1 LEWGWFSTQQSAP
14 ITLQAGQR
22 YYVEALMKE
31 GGGGDNLAVGWQLPN
46 GALERPIPGN
56 RLIPFGGGSGSS
68 CNFSVSPSSSN
79 QNPSCG
85 ANITLNANCSGS
97 DCGSVSYSWSGNG
110 LSGSNSSVNTN
121 VPSSNGT
128 FTYTVTASKSGCNN
142 QSGNVN
148 VTVSG
153 CGGGTLNQCIE
164 AESSFGTGQV
174 TSDPNASNG
183 ETRGEENNY
192 NHYVD
197 YVVTNVPSAGTYY
210 VKLRYYS
217 SSAPAIGVQVN
228 GSGGG
233 NFNLP
238 HSGSWNIVWTEYTFT
253 VSLSAGSNTIRIQG
267 TGGGSCRQD
276 RICVSSNP
284 PRIGVEKE
292 SSLTDSDDTQTLQL
306 YPNPTDGKVTVR
318 YALEKGQKANL
329 QFMNAKGQVL
339 IHKGLVGEGG
349 WGQSQTDL
357 SAQPDGVYVVRMETP
372 EKTVSRTFV
381 IAK

>member
-1 LEWGWFSTQQSAP
+1 
-14 ITLQAGQR
+14 
-22 YYVEALMKE
+22 MKE

-46 GALERPIPGN
+46 GALERPISGN
-56 RLIPFGGGSGSS
+56 RLIPFDGGSGSS

-85 ANITLNANCSGS
+85 AGITLNANCSGS
-97 DCGSVSYSWSGNG
+97 DCGSVNYSWSGNG
-110 LSGSNSSVNTN
+110 LSGGSSSVNTN

-128 FTYTVTASKSGCNN
+128 FTYTVTAYKSGCSN

-148 VTVSG
+148 ITVSG
-153 CGGGTLNQCIE
+153 CSGGTLNQCIE

-183 ETRGEENNY
+183 QTRGEENDY
-192 NHYVD
+192 SHYVD

-228 GSGGG
+228 GGGG
-233 NFNLP
+233 SNFSLP
-238 HSGSWNIVWTEYTFT
+238 NSGSWNIAWTEYTFT
-253 VSLSAGSNTIRIQG
+253 VSLAAGTNTIRIQG

-276 RICVSSNP
+276 RICVSSDP
-284 PRIGVEKE
+284 PRIGVAGEKE
-292 SSLTDSDDTQTLQL
+292 LIGEDAQTLQL

-318 YALEKGQKANL
+318 YYLEKGQKATLEFVNT
-329 QFMNAKGQVL
+329 KGNVL
-339 IHKGLVGEGG
+339 LKKGLVGEGG
-349 WGQSQTDL
+349 WGQNQTDL
-357 SAQPDGVYVVRMETP
+357 SAQPDGMYVVRMETQ
-372 EKTVSRTFV
+372 EKTVSRKFV
-381 IAK
+381 IVK